1 MSGGQS
7 GNESRE
13 AAVEP
18 RTTKPAEQSI
28 LALMAEYCDSI
39 DRGDLDGC
47 AALFRNG
54 RWGIAGQLAEGEAAV
69 RALLANVT
77 LYDGLPLTRHLMSN
91 VLIEV
96 AADGDHASARSCI
109 MVMQAVP
116 PDFALQ
122 AIFIGSYRDSFV
134 REKQQWCFRERVIVP
149 DLVGDLSRHRSDM
162 V

>member
-1 MSGGQS
+1 MSGVPTGD
-7 GNESRE
+7 
-13 AAVEP
+13 AA
-18 RTTKPAEQSI
+18 AEQRPEKRI

-39 DRGDLDGC
+39 DRGDLDAC
-47 AALFRNG
+47 AALFRDG
-54 RWGIAGQLAEGEAAV
+54 RWGIAGDLAAGEAAV

-96 AADGDHASARSCI
+96 AADGDLATARSCI

-116 PDFALQ
+116 PDFPLQ
-122 AIFIGSYRDSFV
+122 PIFIGSYRDVFV
-134 REKQQWCFRERVIVP
+134 REAGQWRFRERVIVP
-149 DLVGDLSRHRSDM
+149 DLIGDLSRHRSDM

>member
-1 MSGGQS
+1 MSGDQG
-7 GNESRE
+7 RD
-13 AAVEP
+13 AAVEALAT
-18 RTTKPAEQSI
+18 RRAEQLI

-47 AALFRNG
+47 AALFRGG

-96 AADGDHASARSCI
+96 AADGNRASARSCI

-122 AIFIGSYRDSFV
+122 PIFIGSYKDIFV
-134 REKQQWCFRERVIVP
+134 CERQQWCFRERVIVP